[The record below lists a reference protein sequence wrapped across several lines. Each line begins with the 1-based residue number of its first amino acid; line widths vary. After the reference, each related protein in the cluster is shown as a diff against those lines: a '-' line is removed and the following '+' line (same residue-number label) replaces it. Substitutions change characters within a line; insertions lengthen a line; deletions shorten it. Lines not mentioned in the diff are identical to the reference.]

1 MTCANCASNIERAI
15 KKLDGVEDV
24 KVNFA
29 SEKASVIFDRD
40 ISDIDRIVTAV
51 KAAGYGVVSSTIEIP
66 VTGMTCANCAMTI
79 ERILSNKVKGVL
91 KASVNLSAERA
102 FVEYIPSLVSPEEI
116 TGAIEKAGY
125 GVIAPEILSQGEDAE
140 LAARN
145 AEIRNQLRRFLIG
158 VVFAAPLFVL
168 SMGRDFG
175 LLGHW
180 SHAVW
185 VNWFFLALATPV
197 QFYTGWDFYTGGIK
211 SLRNLSANMD
221 VLVAM
226 GSSVAYGYSLSLLMF
241 PSLGDH
247 VYFETSALI
256 ITLIKLGKLLE
267 SRTKGKTGQAIRN
280 LMELRPKTAGVLRD
294 GREEEV
300 PLSAINVGDIIIVR
314 PGESIPVDGVVIS
327 GRSSVDE
334 SMLTGE
340 PVPPEKGPGDKI
352 TGGTVNG
359 EGMIRF
365 KATKVGKDTALA
377 HIIKLVQQA
386 QGSKPPIQALA
397 DRVAAVFVPG
407 VILIAA
413 VTFFIWF
420 SLGGDFV
427 SSMIRFVAV
436 LVIACPCALG
446 LATPTAIMAGTGRG
460 AQKGILFKNSEAL
473 ENAAGLETIVLDKTG
488 TITLGRPELTDIIAL
503 DPKSAD
509 EKRLLSLAASAESGS
524 EHPLG
529 RAILKE
535 AEKRGIPLLEP
546 QDFKAT
552 SGLGVHARIQ
562 DLEVELGRPEWFKG
576 RGTDEERIKGSI
588 DLLQKE
594 GKTVVLLVIN
604 GEKAGLIGL
613 SDKTKPDSKDALKA
627 LHGFGLKLVML
638 TGDNK
643 QTADSIASQIE
654 IDVVIAGVKP
664 EEKVGKIKEL
674 QQKGEKVG
682 MVGDGINDAPALA
695 QADVGMAI
703 GTGTDVAIEAGEVV
717 LVSGSLSGIPKAIS
731 LSRATMKKVK
741 QNLFWA
747 FCYNIIL
754 IPVAAGILYPFDF
767 APDFLRQLHPIM
779 AAVAM
784 AMSSITVVTN
794 SLLLGRTKIG

>member
-1 MTCANCASNIERAI
+1 MTCADCAGNIERAI
-15 KKLDGVEDV
+15 KKLDGVKEV

-66 VTGMTCANCAMTI
+66 VTGMTCANCAMAI

-145 AEIRNQLRRFLIG
+145 AEIRNHLRKFMIG

-175 LLGHW
+175 LLGPW

-211 SLRNLSANMD
+211 SLRNMSANMD
-221 VLVAM
+221 LLVAM
-226 GSSVAYGYSLSLLMF
+226 GSSVAYGYSLSLLLF
-241 PSLGDH
+241 PSLGHH

-267 SRTKGKTGQAIRN
+267 SRTKARTGQAIRN

-300 PLSAINVGDIIIVR
+300 PLSAINVGDTIIVR
-314 PGESIPVDGVVIS
+314 PGESIPVDGVVIK
-327 GRSSVDE
+327 GVSSVDE

-340 PVPPEKGPGDKI
+340 PVPSEKGPGDEI
-352 TGGTVNG
+352 TGGTING
-359 EGMIRF
+359 EGMLRF
-365 KATKVGKDTALA
+365 EATKVGKDTALA
-377 HIIKLVQQA
+377 RIIKLVQQA

-473 ENAAGLETIVLDKTG
+473 ENTAGLQTIVLDKTG
-488 TITLGRPELTDIIAL
+488 TITLGRPELTDIIVL

-509 EKRLLSLAASAESGS
+509 DKKILSIAASAESGS

-529 RAILKE
+529 RAIFRE
-535 AEKRGIPLLEP
+535 AEKRGIPLLES

-552 SGLGVHARIQ
+552 SGFGVHARIQ
-562 DLEVELGRPEWFKG
+562 GLEVELGRPEWFKG
-576 RGTDEERIKGSI
+576 RGTDEERIKGNI
-588 DLLQKE
+588 DSLQKE

-654 IDVVIAGVKP
+654 IDNVIAGVKP

-703 GTGTDVAIEAGEVV
+703 GTGTDIAIEAGEVV

-754 IPVAAGILYPFDF
+754 IPVAAGILYPFDL

-784 AMSSITVVTN
+784 AMSSITVVVN
-794 SLLLGRTKIG
+794 SLLLGRTKTG

>member
-1 MTCANCASNIERAI
+1 MTCADCAGNIERAI
-15 KKLDGVEDV
+15 KKLDSVKEV

-66 VTGMTCANCAMTI
+66 VTGMTCANCAMAI

-145 AEIRNQLRRFLIG
+145 AEIRNHLRKFMIG

-175 LLGHW
+175 LLGPW

-211 SLRNLSANMD
+211 SLRNMSANMD
-221 VLVAM
+221 LLVAM
-226 GSSVAYGYSLSLLMF
+226 GSSVAYGYSLSLLLF
-241 PSLGDH
+241 PSLGHH

-267 SRTKGKTGQAIRN
+267 SRTKARTGQAIRN

-300 PLSAINVGDIIIVR
+300 PLSAINVGDTIIVR
-314 PGESIPVDGVVIS
+314 PGESIPVDGVVIK
-327 GRSSVDE
+327 GVSSVDE

-340 PVPPEKGPGDKI
+340 PVPSEKGPGDEI
-352 TGGTVNG
+352 TGGTING
-359 EGMIRF
+359 EGMLRF
-365 KATKVGKDTALA
+365 EATKVGKDTALA
-377 HIIKLVQQA
+377 RIIKLVQQA

-473 ENAAGLETIVLDKTG
+473 ENTAGLQTIVLDKTG
-488 TITLGRPELTDIIAL
+488 TITLGRPELTDIIVL

-509 EKRLLSLAASAESGS
+509 DKKILSIAASAESGS

-529 RAILKE
+529 RAIFRE
-535 AEKRGIPLLEP
+535 AEKRGIPLLES

-552 SGLGVHARIQ
+552 SGFGVHARIQ
-562 DLEVELGRPEWFKG
+562 GLEVELGRPEWFKG
-576 RGTDEERIKGSI
+576 RGTDEERIKGNI
-588 DLLQKE
+588 DSLQKE

-654 IDVVIAGVKP
+654 IDNVIAGVKP

-703 GTGTDVAIEAGEVV
+703 GTGTDIAIEAGEVV

-754 IPVAAGILYPFDF
+754 IPVAAGILYPFDL

-784 AMSSITVVTN
+784 AMSSITVVVN
-794 SLLLGRTKIG
+794 SLLLGRTKTG

>member
-1 MTCANCASNIERAI
+1 MTCADCAGNIERAI
-15 KKLDGVEDV
+15 KKLDGVKEV

-66 VTGMTCANCAMTI
+66 VTGMTCANCAMAI

-145 AEIRNQLRRFLIG
+145 AEIRNHLRKFIIG

-175 LLGHW
+175 LLGPW

-211 SLRNLSANMD
+211 SLRNMSANMD
-221 VLVAM
+221 LLVAM
-226 GSSVAYGYSLSLLMF
+226 GSSVAYGYSLSLLLF
-241 PSLGDH
+241 PSLGHH

-267 SRTKGKTGQAIRN
+267 SRTKARTGQAIRN

-300 PLSAINVGDIIIVR
+300 PLSAINVGDTIIVR
-314 PGESIPVDGVVIS
+314 PGESIPVDGVVIK
-327 GRSSVDE
+327 GVSSVDE

-340 PVPPEKGPGDKI
+340 PVPSEKGPGDEI
-352 TGGTVNG
+352 TGGTING
-359 EGMIRF
+359 EGMLRF
-365 KATKVGKDTALA
+365 EATKVGKDTALA
-377 HIIKLVQQA
+377 RIIKLVQQA

-473 ENAAGLETIVLDKTG
+473 ENTAGLQTIVLDKTG
-488 TITLGRPELTDIIAL
+488 TITLGRPELTDIIVL

-509 EKRLLSLAASAESGS
+509 DKKILSIAASAESGS

-529 RAILKE
+529 RAIFRE
-535 AEKRGIPLLEP
+535 AEKRGIPLLES

-552 SGLGVHARIQ
+552 SGFGVHARIQ
-562 DLEVELGRPEWFKG
+562 GLEVELGRPEWFKG
-576 RGTDEERIKGSI
+576 RGTDEERIKGNI
-588 DLLQKE
+588 DSLQKE

-654 IDVVIAGVKP
+654 IDNVIAGVKP

-703 GTGTDVAIEAGEVV
+703 GTGTDIAIEAGEVV

-754 IPVAAGILYPFDF
+754 IPVAAGILYPFDL

-784 AMSSITVVTN
+784 AMSSITVVVN
-794 SLLLGRTKIG
+794 SLLLGRTKTG